1 MGDIGIEWVKQYH
14 GRAANLSNTQAQA
27 EGLYNTLSGVRR
39 FNWGDDLAWDQDF
52 EEQGVGSP
60 ATGTDN
66 TWIGTVRGRVGYAFN
81 SVLLYGMILLCPL
94 SHILM
99 MTFMGHDHSQG
110 QNEAHQ
116 HHTPGSLQQF
126 EGKK

>member
-1 MGDIGIEWVKQYH
+1 MKKSHMLLMLLCCLIPVIGLTAVYIFKVP
-14 GRAANLSNTQAQA
+14 L
-27 EGLYNTLSGVRR
+27 
-39 FNWGDDLAWDQDF
+39 
-52 EEQGVGSP
+52 
-60 ATGTDN
+60 
-66 TWIGTVRGRVGYAFN
+66 N